1 MPCLRDDVQGR
12 ARPTPRF
19 GRLGSL
25 RPVQRSFDAN
35 LHLQAP
41 GNLDASPLPS
51 RAIPVSQS
59 EPPPDTAVA
68 IDIPIGS
75 DEIAELAEP
84 ASDPFRPA
92 NPHDPHI
99 ELQDATDDAI
109 TQPQPSIVEP
119 RVSPVANI
127 AKVQPPEALDAGT
140 LSHAFL
146 KPTTARTSPKRRWVG
161 VMLALVSGIL
171 GIALLLQ
178 VVVRERDRLVAME
191 PAARSILVPL
201 CSVLGCIIAPLRQ
214 IESVVIDSSSFTKV
228 RADIYRLG
236 FTLKNTAQIP
246 LATPAVELTLTDLQ
260 DQAVV
265 RKVFLTSEFAEN
277 HAVLEPGAE
286 LPTSLSMSIKLNGNS
301 EKISGYRLLSF
312 YP

>member
-1 MPCLRDDVQGR
+1 
-12 ARPTPRF
+12 
-19 GRLGSL
+19 
-25 RPVQRSFDAN
+25 
-35 LHLQAP
+35 
-41 GNLDASPLPS
+41 
-51 RAIPVSQS
+51 
-59 EPPPDTAVA
+59 
-68 IDIPIGS
+68 
-75 DEIAELAEP
+75 
-84 ASDPFRPA
+84 
-92 NPHDPHI
+92 
-99 ELQDATDDAI
+99 
-109 TQPQPSIVEP
+109 
-119 RVSPVANI
+119 
-127 AKVQPPEALDAGT
+127 
-140 LSHAFL
+140 
-146 KPTTARTSPKRRWVG
+146 
-161 VMLALVSGIL
+161 MLALVSGIL